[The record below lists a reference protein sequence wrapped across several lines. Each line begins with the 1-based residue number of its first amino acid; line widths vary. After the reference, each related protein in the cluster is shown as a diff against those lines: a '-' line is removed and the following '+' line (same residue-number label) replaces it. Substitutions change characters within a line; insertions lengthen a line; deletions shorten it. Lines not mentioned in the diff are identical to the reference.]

1 MTIYEACGLTVI
13 VETAFFALIGCR
25 NKGFL
30 AACAAVNV
38 GTNLSLNLVVSFFG
52 LYGSPLIYALEVAVV
67 GIEYGVYA
75 AVRGR
80 SWRLLALT
88 AAANAL
94 SFGVGLLLQ

>member
-1 MTIYEACGLTVI
+1 MRLEGGS
-13 VETAFFALIGCR
+13 F
-25 NKGFL
+25 
-30 AACAAVNV
+30 
-38 GTNLSLNLVVSFFG
+38 GTLRAG
-52 LYGSPLIYALEVAVV
+52 YALART
-67 GIEYGVYA
+67 YGDVDVYA